1 MQLES
6 LLNLFVSNQKLHKIE
21 GRMDPRPIYEAL
33 NVDETGLAYFFCRLF
48 IIFFRELQCHKDRIC
63 ELERENEV
71 LQEAIN
77 NVIKNRREKQAA
89 LVSCGLPIAKKQRKN
104 LFILDGDI
112 KLGYTDE
119 EIMRLHGISR
129 TTLWRWKKEL
139 RELKKQK
146 KSLF

>member
-6 LLNLFVSNQKLHKIE
+6 LLSLFVSNQKLHRIE
-21 GRMDPRPIYEAL
+21 GRMDPSPIYETL
-33 NVDETGLAYFFCRLF
+33 NVDEAGLTFFFCRLF
-48 IIFFRELQCHKDRIC
+48 VIFFRDLQRHKDKIC
-63 ELERENEV
+63 ELEKENDI
-71 LQEAIN
+71 LKEAIDST
-77 NVIKNRREKQAA
+77 IKNGRERQAA
-89 LVSCGLPIAKKQRKN
+89 LVRCGLPIAKKQRKN

-139 RELKKQK
+139 QELKKQK
-146 KSLF
+146 RSLF